1 MTQSVR
7 FILAV
12 LLMVGVVVITNLIF
26 PPVPRGSQPAPAD
39 TTVAVP
45 PAQAQGAQTPPQQ
58 TQPPPQLAPATP
70 AADAAPAAAEAIIVE
85 SPLYRFAISTQG
97 AALISAEILKFNSF
111 TREGPVQLA
120 GRTPGGL
127 LSHDL
132 LRGNNQSIDLS
143 AVAFT
148 PSARRLVLSEDG
160 GPQILS
166 LTHNSA
172 QYGTI
177 EVRYEFVPDNYLIK
191 VSVAAR
197 GAAAA
202 DRLYLNLGPTLA
214 INEARAAED
223 EHALGYVVNS
233 RNQGIQSMPLRSVD
247 ERRIEEGPLDWV
259 ALKNKYFVAAAVI
272 DTSANAR
279 PFGGLIASDHSAR
292 YAANLTATL
301 PPNENG
307 TFSYRLYLGPQEYER
322 LVAVGNKL
330 QDVNPMGWRVFRP
343 ILRPLAAIITWL
355 LITIHGLLDISYGWV
370 LILFGVL
377 IRLAMWPLNAKAMR
391 SQMKSMELQPRLKEI
406 QTRYKEQPE
415 QLQREMLKLYKEEGF
430 NPMGGCLPMLIPMPV
445 LITLF
450 FVFQN
455 FIEFRGVPFLWLPD
469 LSRADPY
476 YILPIVLGATI
487 FVQQVI
493 SMKTMPPNP
502 QMKFM
507 LYFMPLF
514 MIIIFL
520 NLASGLNLYYAA
532 QNLPGFIQ
540 QMQMTKE
547 RQRYQR
553 ERGITPAPPPPPAP
567 AARKSA
573 QATPRKKR

>member
-1 MTQSVR
+1 MNQNLR
-7 FILAV
+7 FLAAV
-12 LLMVGVVVITNLIF
+12 VLMVAVVVITNLIF
-26 PPVPRGSQPAPAD
+26 PSGPRGGRTAATD
-39 TTVAVP
+39 TTTVAPPAIP
-45 PAQAQGAQTPPQQ
+45 PAQPQV
-58 TQPPPQLAPATP
+58 QPQAAPQLPMP
-70 AADAAPAAAEAIIVE
+70 AAPAPPLETIIVE
-85 SPLYRFAISTQG
+85 SPLYRYGISTQG
-97 AALISAEILKFNSF
+97 AAIVSAEMLKFKSF
-111 TREGPVQLA
+111 KRDGPVQLA

-127 LSHDL
+127 ISHDL
-132 LRGNNQSIDLS
+132 FAADNQEVDLGS
-143 AVAFT
+143 LPFT
-148 PSARRLVLSEDG
+148 PSARRIVLNENG
-160 GPQILS
+160 GPQTLRF
-166 LTHNSA
+166 THTSA

-177 EVRYEFVPDNYLIK
+177 EVQYEFAPGDYLIH
-191 VSVAAR
+191 VRVLQR
-197 GAAAA
+197 GPVQAN
-202 DRLYLNLGPTLA
+202 RLGLNIGPTLA
-214 INEARAAED
+214 INEANASEDQRALA
-223 EHALGYVVNS
+223 YVVHS
-233 RNQGIQSMPLRSVD
+233 QDRGIQSLPLRSLD

-272 DTSANAR
+272 DSAAGR
-279 PFGGLIASDHSAR
+279 PFGGLIADDHAAR

-301 PPNENG
+301 PPNDQG
-307 TFSYRLYLGPQEYER
+307 GFSYQLYLGPQEYER
-322 LVAVGNKL
+322 LVAVGHKL

-355 LITIHGLLDISYGWV
+355 LITIHGILNISYGWV
-370 LILFGVL
+370 LILFGIL

-391 SQMKSMELQPRLKEI
+391 SQMKSMELQPRLKDI
-406 QTRYKEQPE
+406 QTRYKDQPD

-487 FVQQVI
+487 FVQQMI

-514 MIIIFL
+514 MVVIFL

-547 RQRYQR
+547 RARYQR
-553 ERGITPAPPPPPAP
+553 ERGLVPQATPAP
-567 AARKSA
+567 AAPVKRS
-573 QATPRKKR
+573 TSTTRKKR

>member
-1 MTQSVR
+1 MNQSVR

-12 LLMVGVVVITNLIF
+12 LLMVAVVVITNVIF
-26 PPVPRGSQPAPAD
+26 PPVPRGGQNAATD
-39 TTVAVP
+39 TVA
-45 PAQAQGAQTPPQQ
+45 
-58 TQPPPQLAPATP
+58 APATP
-70 AADAAPAAAEAIIVE
+70 AQPEPQGATPREIPAPPTPAVAQATPAELIVVE
-85 SPLYRFAISTQG
+85 SPLYRFAFSTQG
-97 AALISAEILKFNSF
+97 AALVSAEMLSFNSF

-120 GRTPGGL
+120 GRTAGGL

-132 LRGNNQSIDLS
+132 LRGDNQSVDLS
-143 AVAFT
+143 NIPFA
-148 PSARRLVLSEDG
+148 PSARRLVLNEKS
-160 GPQILS
+160 GPQTLT

-177 EVRYEFVPDNYLIK
+177 EVRFDFVPDNYL
-191 VSVAAR
+191 VEVTVTAR
-197 GAAAA
+197 GGAAA
-202 DRLYLNLGPTLA
+202 DRLYLNLGPALA
-214 INEARAAED
+214 INEARATED
-223 EHALGYVVNS
+223 QHALAYVVNS
-233 RNQGIQSMPLRSVD
+233 RNDGIQSMPLRNVD
-247 ERRIEEGPLDWV
+247 ERHIEEGPLDWV
-259 ALKNKYFVAAAVI
+259 ALKNKYFVVAAVL
-272 DTSANAR
+272 DTAAGAR
-279 PFGGLIASDHSAR
+279 PFGGLIASPHPGR

-307 TFSYRLYLGPQEYER
+307 GFSYRLYLGPQEYER

-355 LITIHGLLDISYGWV
+355 IINLQRLLGISYGWV

-391 SQMKSMELQPRLKEI
+391 SQMKSMELQPRLKDI
-406 QTRYKEQPE
+406 QTRYKDQPE

-487 FVQQVI
+487 FVQQII

-514 MIIIFL
+514 MVMIFL

-532 QNLPGFIQ
+532 QNLPGFVQ

-547 RQRYQR
+547 RARYQR
-553 ERGITPAPPPPPAP
+553 DRGLSPQTTAAP
-567 AARKSA
+567 AAPTRKSA
-573 QATPRKKR
+573 PTRKKR